1 MPPDYSVTRPIVYA
15 NTSKKIE
22 KAGKSTPSDV
32 KTNVVAT
39 SVENE
44 QSTVVPLAPIENTV
58 I

>member
-22 KAGKSTPSDV
+22 KSEKSTPSEV
-32 KTNVVAT
+32 KTNVVAP

-44 QSTVVPLAPIENTV
+44 QSKVVPLTPIENTV